1 MHEKRF
7 EELFTDIER
16 WVRQARR
23 LKAAGDLFIETISY
37 LDRRNLSDIEGFESQ
52 SPEFLEAHDQSY
64 GFVQASALLHGLAI
78 ENVCKAR
85 QIRDKHIIVQCGEAK
100 NLRSDHNLLAMVNE
114 AKYTPNQDESYFL
127 ERLTYQVQVLAR
139 YSIAKKCST
148 QFKFTGV
155 IVGGSSHDSQMVH
168 SIIIKVL
175 KDQDLVDIFTYG
187 YLPKPIGE

>member
-1 MHEKRF
+1 MIKVTVLSKRVLYYTVLLLKTRVRLGKF
-7 EELFTDIER
+7 VINILLF
-16 WVRQARR
+16 
-23 LKAAGDLFIETISY
+23 
-37 LDRRNLSDIEGFESQ
+37 
-52 SPEFLEAHDQSY
+52 
-64 GFVQASALLHGLAI
+64 
-78 ENVCKAR
+78 NVAK
-85 QIRDKHIIVQCGEAK
+85 QK

-148 QFKFTGV
+148 QSKFTGV